1 MAHFSVTPETAIYMC
16 PPYSLSQ
23 ENDKNKT
30 NRTSLYNSSAGG
42 TFSIFGELRFN
53 ILFGA
58 AIKKK
63 KKKTQQTN
71 CQIALILRVYLASI
85 FFSSGGGFCLQDLT
99 IEEKKPHTQLCI
111 VRCGTKVGSQ
121 HTVGFQ
127 FLILFDPIV

>member
-1 MAHFSVTPETAIYMC
+1 MAVPEEMR
-16 PPYSLSQ
+16 SLF
-23 ENDKNKT
+23 K
-30 NRTSLYNSSAGG
+30 
-42 TFSIFGELRFN
+42 GESPRQGLVSK
-53 ILFGA
+53 
-58 AIKKK
+58 KKK